1 MSRINRDTVIAIVLL
16 LICGGLFWASL
27 DIREPDYGTLK
38 PSTWPRIILAAF
50 GFLSAIYLVQ
60 SIRQGPD
67 EARDEDGTPKGFAA
81 FFAHWRN
88 VIVVF
93 VLFLGYLLVLP
104 WIGMLLAGTAFV
116 FLILTALGPFSLRDM
131 AVHGAIAV
139 AAVGGMWLVFTY
151 ALGVLLPRGE
161 LTGF

>member
-1 MSRINRDTVIAIVLL
+1 MYRINRDTIVAVVLL
-16 LICGGLFWASL
+16 LVCGGLAWASL

-38 PSTWPRIILAAF
+38 PSTWPRIILAAL

-67 EARDEDGTPKGFAA
+67 EVKDEDDSPAGFAA
-81 FFAHWRN
+81 FLSHWRN

-93 VLFLGYLLVLP
+93 VLFLGYLLILP
-104 WIGMLLAGTAFV
+104 WTGMLLAGTAFV
-116 FLILTALGPFSLRDM
+116 FLILTALGAFSLRDM
-131 AVHGAIAV
+131 AIHAAIAV
-139 AAVGGMWLVFTY
+139 ASVGGMWLIFTH